1 MSELKTRASLSSP
14 KLLSDKVDYRAMLI
28 RPNGVNDVRRG
39 QKDADGKHGDEYFIK
54 SCGLHFT

>member
-28 RPNGVNDVRRG
+28 RPDGISYVRRC
-39 QKDADGKHGDEYFIK
+39 QKDANGKHGDEDFIK
-54 SCGLHFT
+54 GRGLHLT